1 MSPRSWFIIFLLS
14 ARCCLS
20 VAKSRESS
28 RRGGEP
34 GRKRRSFRFSLFFSR
49 VGRADSISITSTVY
63 SFRLFGPM
71 SRPIG
76 ARGSIISP
84 IFCVCYWI
92 AMRKLGKWRL
102 DWRCGFPFD
111 YFFFPLQRI
120 RLVLFEL
127 PRLAAGS
134 ICSKIVFFCSP
145 LSAQSVCFYSGGRN
159 LRTRTCGRSFI

>member
-49 VGRADSISITSTVY
+49 VGRADSISITSMVY

-111 YFFFPLQRI
+111 YFFFLCNASGWSCLSCRDWPPGRSVRKLFFFVPLYRRKVFASI
-120 RLVLFEL
+120 
-127 PRLAAGS
+127 PAAG
-134 ICSKIVFFCSP
+134 I
-145 LSAQSVCFYSGGRN
+145 
-159 LRTRTCGRSFI
+159 